1 MTIFIFGWTI
11 SKKYTYFLPAH
22 RGIVYRRLKDF
33 TAAIEDLILA
43 VEFYGVGED
52 PPQGGVQDNSEDLEE
67 EAQTQLVLTYN
78 DFAIQCFSRGLY
90 GEAIML
96 LNKAIE
102 KQRDASELFI
112 NRGGVDWEIKRLM
125 GVGLKVV

>member
-1 MTIFIFGWTI
+1 M
-11 SKKYTYFLPAH
+11 KYTHFLPAH
-22 RGIVYRRLKDF
+22 RGILYRRLKDF

-43 VEFYGVGED
+43 VEFCGVGED
-52 PPQGGVQDNSEDLEE
+52 PPQGGMQDNSEDLEE
-67 EAQTQLVLTYN
+67 DAQTQLVLTYN
-78 DFAIQCFSRGLY
+78 DFAIRCFSRGLY

-112 NRGGVDWEIKRLM
+112 NRGGVD
-125 GVGLKVV
+125 

>member
-1 MTIFIFGWTI
+1 M
-11 SKKYTYFLPAH
+11 
-22 RGIVYRRLKDF
+22 YRRLKDF

-112 NRGGVDWEIKRLM
+112 NRGGVD
-125 GVGLKVV
+125 

>member
-33 TAAIEDLILA
+33 TAAIEDLILS